1 MAVRIGQNHDIY
13 WRAGIDTSDF
23 KKGIVGLK
31 DGFVQ
36 GAKASDV
43 FKLSLAA
50 IPVLL
55 GAAGKAAYNFSNEF
69 RDAMLEVKTITGQT
83 EEQFNQMS
91 DQVIKMSQDIPIS
104 ATEMAKGLYQIVSA
118 GFDGA
123 EGIKVLEA
131 ASKAAIGGITDTA
144 TAADGLTTV
153 LNSFGLKAKDAQKVA
168 DTMFTTVRLGKT
180 TFGEL
185 ASSLSNVSSLAAVN
199 KISFD
204 EISAAIATLTKNG
217 VPTALA
223 ITQIRTAILS
233 TNKVLGDGAFAAMSM
248 QDAFQLV
255 RDKAKG
261 SDNALRDMLGRVEAL
276 NGVLGLTGANA
287 QKAASDLTAI
297 QNSVGAAEAAF
308 NTMLESNQNQIDLL
322 VNRIKAGSKDVGDA
336 LVNMVGAAAKG
347 INEAIDEAN
356 PDKESILK
364 GLGFSAD
371 DADIIQVEMATDKLK
386 KNLDELRKKRKE
398 IDEDFTSALPFFG
411 TSVIDADNLRKK
423 TVAVVSA
430 LRELKELEDKL
441 LEEDF
446 ADDTAE
452 GLGEVEKVTEKAKIT
467 LNSLK
472 QELKDLQDQ
481 LGDADI
487 KEAGKV
493 QIEINAKLKEIEN
506 FEASAFKRKTEG
518 ALKPIKAKVNLVY
531 EQKDKASSDGIEKK
545 DPLPSEEKT
554 KNFVGALRDA
564 SDVMFSLSNA
574 AGAFDS
580 ELGEAL
586 NTMASLASSGA
597 QLGLGITSG
606 DPTQVIAGA
615 AGILQ
620 TLGTLMQQSNDVMI
634 QQARELNQLYS
645 ETNFILKEQNRLQ
658 EKGSLDATRAY
669 KELEDQL
676 GKTNGKIE
684 SFTLVAEKNRSTWDN
699 IWGQTD
705 DTYKTFVDNIEEAR
719 TILSGKNFQLDRL
732 NLDSLW
738 AIGEGDLRF
747 TKEQISSLQELANRG
762 FDVKNLDQLQ
772 ALVDEYDKLQ
782 AEQRKLNDLLTA
794 TTAENIA
801 DGIAEGFLS
810 GKKSLDDFAGDFE
823 KLMQKAI
830 IESFKQQFLL
840 STAQDFQ
847 DKFAKAL
854 ASDGT
859 ITEDEIKDLRQG
871 FGDLIKSGKEQFDVL
886 NEVFKG
892 ATGVG
897 LREAGQGGQDEP
909 LTGTISASLS
919 ETTGNELVGLW
930 TRSSADL
937 AASRDIQSQSLA
949 IQQEIA
955 ENTFRTAELLDQ
967 IVSNQ
972 SNERA
977 LGI

>member
-23 KKGIVGLK
+23 KKGITGLK

-43 FKLSLAA
+43 FKLSMAA

-91 DQVIKMSQDIPIS
+91 DQVIKMSQDIPVS

-153 LNSFGLKAKDAQKVA
+153 LNSFGLEAKDAQKVA

-185 ASSLSNVSSLAAVN
+185 ASTLSNVTSIANSN
-199 KISFD
+199 SISFD
-204 EISAAIATLTKNG
+204 QISAAIATLTKNG
-217 VPTALA
+217 VPTAQA
-223 ITQIRTAILS
+223 VTQIRAAILS
-233 TNKVLGDGAFAAMSM
+233 TNEVLGDGAFKAMSM

-261 SDNALRDMLGRVEAL
+261 SDTALREMLGRVEAL
-276 NGVLGLTGANA
+276 NAVLGLTGANA

-322 VNRIKAGSKDVGDA
+322 VNRIKAGSKEVGDA

-364 GLGFSAD
+364 GLGFNAD

-398 IDEDFTSALPFFG
+398 IDEDFASALPFFG

-430 LRELKELEDKL
+430 LRELKKLEDKL

-487 KEAGKV
+487 KEAGKI

-518 ALKPIKAKVNLVY
+518 TLKPIKAKVNLVY

-574 AGAFDS
+574 AGTFDS

-597 QLGLGITSG
+597 QLGLGIATG

-615 AGILQ
+615 AGIITTAMSVFNSIQDEARAGQRALEERVRAV
-620 TLGTLMQQSNDVMI
+620 TEAIRQQNNAIKNSTAANYAEEITKGYDLAR
-634 QQARELNQLYS
+634 QAIDDTRNAIENSSLRAQ
-645 ETNFILKEQNRLQ
+645 
-658 EKGSLDATRAY
+658 KGSWYDFWNIEDINLTIDSLEGAY
-669 KELEDQL
+669 RLLSGENPL
-676 GKTNGKIE
+676 IE
-684 SFTLVAEKNRSTWDN
+684 NLSRRGYDVS
-699 IWGQTD
+699 G
-705 DTYKTFVDNIEEAR
+705 VDNLQSQVKAYEEALER
-719 TILSGKNFQLDRL
+719 IR
-732 NLDSLW
+732 
-738 AIGEGDLRF
+738 E
-747 TKEQISSLQELANRG
+747 
-762 FDVKNLDQLQ
+762 
-772 ALVDEYDKLQ
+772 
-782 AEQRKLNDLLTA
+782 LNDLLTA

-854 ASDGT
+854 ASDGN

-871 FGDLIKSGKEQFDVL
+871 FGDLIKSGKEQFDVF

-897 LREAGQGGQDEP
+897 LGEAGQGGQDEP

-967 IVSNQ
+967 IVNNQ